1 MKSIIRTLSAT
12 AAFFLLPGM
21 FNAAFGQGKSID
33 RIVAKVDN
41 YVVLRSD
48 VEALYNDMQ
57 AGGVRGADR
66 CGALQQ
72 LVIQKVLIAKAEIDS
87 VMVEDKEIE
96 DQLNR
101 RMEYMIR
108 TQFGSEQKLQEAYG
122 KTVETLKGELRKQV
136 REQLVAQKMQET
148 ITGSIKITPSQVKR
162 FYNNLPK
169 DSIPYFPTEVE
180 VGQIVKVAKISREQ
194 KNEVRAQLNK
204 IRDRVNA
211 GEDFAVLA
219 KQYSQDPGSAQFG
232 GNLGVAKRGMMVPE
246 FEAMAFKLKINEIS
260 QVFETEYGFHI
271 LQLLERKGEEY
282 TARHILIRPSYSQ
295 VDLNDAER
303 FLDSLRTRIVND
315 SITFAKAA
323 KEHSDDKVTAARG
336 GMIMDESGSSK
347 IFTEALDPVIFFTI
361 DTMQVGNVSKPIAYR
376 TDDGKSAMRILYYK
390 SKIAPHQ
397 ANLQDDWQKIY
408 DAALNERKTKAL
420 NEWFAKAQDEVF
432 INIDEEYGHCKIMSN
447 TPQ

>member
-1 MKSIIRTLSAT
+1 MKIITRTLYASA
-12 AAFFLLPGM
+12 ALIMLLGVITT
-21 FNAAFGQGKSID
+21 AFGQGKSID

-48 VEALYNDMQ
+48 VEALYSDMQ
-57 AGGVRGADR
+57 ASGVRGADR

-72 LVIQKVLIAKAEIDS
+72 LIIQKVLIAKAEIDS

-101 RMEYMIR
+101 RMDYMIR

-122 KTVETLKGELRKQV
+122 KTVDALKGELRKQV

-148 ITGSIKITPSQVKR
+148 ITGSIKTTPSQVKR
-162 FYNNLPK
+162 FFNSLHK

-180 VGQIVKVAKISREQ
+180 VGQIVKVAKIGREQ
-194 KNEVRAQLNK
+194 KNDVRAQLNK
-204 IRDRVNA
+204 LRDRVIA

-246 FEAMAFKLKINEIS
+246 FEAMAFKLKPNEIS
-260 QVFETEYGFHI
+260 PVFETEYGFHV
-271 LQLLERKGEEY
+271 LQLMDRKGEEY
-282 TARHILIRPSYSQ
+282 TARHILIRPSYSE

-303 FLDSLRTRIVND
+303 FLDSLRTRIVQD

-323 KEHSDDKVTAARG
+323 KEHSDDKMTAARG

-347 IFTEALDPVIFFTI
+347 IFTEVLDPVVFFAI
-361 DTMQVGNVSKPIAYR
+361 DTMEVGNVSKPVAYR
-376 TDDGKSAMRILYYK
+376 TDDGKSAMRILFYR
-390 SKIAPHQ
+390 SKIPPHK

-420 NEWFAKAQDEVF
+420 NEWFVKAKEEVF
-432 INIDEEYGHCKIMSN
+432 INIDEDYNYCRIMGNS
-447 TPQ
+447 PQ

>member
-1 MKSIIRTLSAT
+1 MKSIIRTLSAS

>member
-1 MKSIIRTLSAT
+1 MKLILRTLSAS
-12 AAFFLLPGM
+12 AALFLLLGM

-72 LVIQKVLIAKAEIDS
+72 LIIQKVLIAKAEIDS
-87 VMVEDKEIE
+87 VVVEDKEIE

-136 REQLVAQKMQET
+136 REQAVAQKMQET

-204 IRDRVNA
+204 IRDRVIA

-219 KQYSQDPGSAQFG
+219 KQFSQDPGSAQFG

-303 FLDSLRTRIVND
+303 FLDSLRTLIVND
-315 SITFAKAA
+315 SLTFTKAA
-323 KEHSDDKVTAARG
+323 KEHSEDKATASRG

-420 NEWFAKAQDEVF
+420 NEWFAKAKDEVF